1 MLVNRIL
8 CDYSP
13 VLQKMLVS
21 LYKFKIIKL
30 VLRNMWGMFI
40 RMNEAYSAF
49 PNMTSLWT
57 LRKTKLDSIFFLIF
71 YLFVWMSFP
80 ST

>member
-8 CDYSP
+8 CNYSP

-40 RMNEAYSAF
+40 RMNAELLKVGYLVLCF
-49 PNMTSLWT
+49 
-57 LRKTKLDSIFFLIF
+57 LDVSRE
-71 YLFVWMSFP
+71 
-80 ST
+80 T

>member
-1 MLVNRIL
+1 MWSVSRETLVMLVNRIL

-40 RMNEAYSAF
+40 RMNAE
-49 PNMTSLWT
+49 L
-57 LRKTKLDSIFFLIF
+57 LKVG
-71 YLFVWMSFP
+71 YLFLCFP
-80 ST
+80 DV

>member
-1 MLVNRIL
+1 MWSVSRETLVMLVNRIL

-40 RMNEAYSAF
+40 RMNVE
-49 PNMTSLWT
+49 L
-57 LRKTKLDSIFFLIF
+57 LKVG
-71 YLFVWMSFP
+71 YLFLCFADVSRE
-80 ST
+80 T

>member
-1 MLVNRIL
+1 MWSVSRETLVMLVNRIL

-40 RMNEAYSAF
+40 R
-49 PNMTSLWT
+49 
-57 LRKTKLDSIFFLIF
+57 KLIQLLGKHGS
-71 YLFVWMSFP
+71 VGGW
-80 ST
+80 

>member
-1 MLVNRIL
+1 MWSVSRETLVMLVNRIL

-30 VLRNMWGMFI
+30 VLRNMWGMF
-40 RMNEAYSAF
+40 EAYSSVF
-49 PNMTSLWT
+49 
-57 LRKTKLDSIFFLIF
+57 K
-71 YLFVWMSFP
+71 
-80 ST
+80 